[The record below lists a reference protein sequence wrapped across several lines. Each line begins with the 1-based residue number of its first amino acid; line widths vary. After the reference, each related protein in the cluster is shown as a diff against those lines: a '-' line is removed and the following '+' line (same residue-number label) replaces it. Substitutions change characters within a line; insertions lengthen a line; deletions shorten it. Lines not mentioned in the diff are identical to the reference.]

1 MEILIIGIIIVGLM
15 VYVST
20 RIKKE
25 SKRAYE
31 RETFETED
39 FKITKPDEFLIPVN
53 EDSPYVF
60 EARSR
65 DFGTDEARD
74 FYQCRATVIVSEG
87 VENEKVFEE
96 EKTYKDVLLYFFHKS
111 IANLDNNKTYKLEIA
126 LLPEHK
132 DKYQEKINEMLNSF
146 AIK

>member
-1 MEILIIGIIIVGLM
+1 MEIFIVGIIIVGLM

-31 RETFETED
+31 RETFETEE
-39 FKITKPDEFLIPVN
+39 FTITKPDEFIIPIDEN
-53 EDSPYVF
+53 SPYVF

-65 DFGTDEARD
+65 DFGTEEETYD
-74 FYQCRATVIVSEG
+74 FYQCRATVTAKEG
-87 VENEKVFEE
+87 IAEF
-96 EKTYKDVLLYFFHKS
+96 KTYEEQKTEKDVVFDTFHKIIS
-111 IANLDNNKTYKLEIA
+111 NGNKIFHLEIFV
-126 LLPEHK
+126 LPEFK
-132 DKYQEKINEMLNSF
+132 EKYQSGIDEMLNSF